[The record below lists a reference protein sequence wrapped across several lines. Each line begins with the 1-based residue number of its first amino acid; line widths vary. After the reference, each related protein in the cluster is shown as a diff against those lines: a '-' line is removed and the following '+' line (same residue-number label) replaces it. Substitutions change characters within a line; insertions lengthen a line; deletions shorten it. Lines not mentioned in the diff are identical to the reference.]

1 MKINYRMGF
10 ALPALIAS
18 ILAFGSCKS
27 SSKNSSVLQQS
38 AIGKPGELMLVMD
51 KDYFESPMA
60 MQLYDLLE
68 EDAPAL
74 PQSEP
79 SLRISR
85 VPTPSFEGSLKLVRN
100 VFLLDIDPQRYSK
113 VSLKYSYDDWAKGQ
127 IVARMTSP
135 SADSVQNYLKTQGEG
150 LMNLFIRHELFLYGE
165 VIAKTYSQKATE
177 LVDSLF
183 AHRVNVPEDIRNKRV
198 GKDFLWM
205 SNSSMRSL
213 TTSSST
219 PTPITAPRISAS
231 MLWLPSET
239 PYSRPISRANS
250 KAPTPAPSRT
260 MVSSTAEYSS
270 PMRKW
275 LVPSSVVCG
284 RWKAER

>member
-18 ILAFGSCKS
+18 ILAFASCKS
-27 SSKNSSVLQQS
+27 SSKGSSVLQQS

-165 VIAKTYSQKATE
+165 VVLY
-177 LVDSLF
+177 
-183 AHRVNVPEDIRNKRV
+183 RV
-198 GKDFLWM
+198 G
-205 SNSSMRSL
+205 
-213 TTSSST
+213 
-219 PTPITAPRISAS
+219 A
-231 MLWLPSET
+231 
-239 PYSRPISRANS
+239 
-250 KAPTPAPSRT
+250 
-260 MVSSTAEYSS
+260 
-270 PMRKW
+270 
-275 LVPSSVVCG
+275 G
-284 RWKAER
+284 

>member
-38 AIGKPGELMLVMD
+38 AIGKPGELMLVME

-150 LMNLFIRHELFLYGE
+150 LMNLFIRHELFLYG
-165 VIAKTYSQKATE
+165 
-177 LVDSLF
+177 
-183 AHRVNVPEDIRNKRV
+183 
-198 GKDFLWM
+198 
-205 SNSSMRSL
+205 
-213 TTSSST
+213 
-219 PTPITAPRISAS
+219 
-231 MLWLPSET
+231 
-239 PYSRPISRANS
+239 
-250 KAPTPAPSRT
+250 
-260 MVSSTAEYSS
+260 
-270 PMRKW
+270 
-275 LVPSSVVCG
+275 
-284 RWKAER
+284 